1 MAQWGLLETSM
12 WVNIQRITGVPHCA
26 NVVWPDLE
34 PERVEHPVGPHV
46 GLGERRQPVAPLDQL
61 EDRSRVV

>member
-1 MAQWGLLETSM
+1 MAQWDLLETSM

-34 PERVEHPVGPHV
+34 DHCSGGIGLERAYLTGNTMTLK
-46 GLGERRQPVAPLDQL
+46 GLV
-61 EDRSRVV
+61 